1 MIAQRWHAPSGY
13 EFWAV
18 EAITQRRVR
27 LWFRVSEH
35 EIWELGH
42 SKAVPDGSSAEWVAL
57 QMKKYTQGIISQAEY
72 NTIPD

>member
-18 EAITQRRVR
+18 EAISEPRVR
-27 LWFRVSEH
+27 LWFRVSDRDNWS
-35 EIWELGH
+35 IGH
-42 SKAVPDGSSAEWVAL
+42 SKAVPAGSSAEWVAS
-57 QMKKYTQGIISQAEY
+57 QMMKYTQGVISQAEY